1 MWVKICGITTEEDAL
16 LAVAMGADAIGFVF
30 AVSPRRMT
38 PRAVSDIVKRL
49 PPDVSTIG
57 VFRDEDPGRI
67 LEIVNEVRLDG
78 VQMHGVETP
87 DDVAAVAAGVR
98 LVIKAVVAGSDD
110 AATSD
115 AYPAHAIL
123 VDGASPGSGSAID
136 WSLAR
141 QVPKS
146 RQVLL
151 AGGLTPE
158 NVADAIAIARPWG
171 VDVSSG
177 VEREPGRKDA
187 VKVRR
192 FVANARRAGL
202 DIHDVPG
209 FV

>member
-1 MWVKICGITTEEDAL
+1 
-16 LAVAMGADAIGFVF
+16 
-30 AVSPRRMT
+30 MT

-57 VFRDEDPGRI
+57 VFRDEEPQRI

-78 VQMHGVETP
+78 VQLHGSESV
-87 DDVAAVAAGVR
+87 DDVAEVAAGVR
-98 LVIKAVVAGSDD
+98 LVIKAVVAGTDD
-110 AATSD
+110 AAGSD

-141 QVPKS
+141 QVPRS
-146 RQVLL
+146 RRVVL

-158 NVADAIAIARPWG
+158 NVADAIAVAEPWG
-171 VDVSSG
+171 VDVASG

-187 VKVRR
+187 VKVRH
-192 FVANARRAGL
+192 FIANARRAGL
-202 DIHDVPG
+202 DAHDVPG